1 MPKPS
6 PDIPLA
12 FQSFGLNPIDR
23 IAKSR
28 YSLLMGLKVTNCM
41 FSSLPSLISR
51 HPSPS
56 RYAARKA
63 ATTLASRGS
72 LLQRFDRRSDSGL
85 VWDYKTMRGLLLAEE
100 CLLRVVM
107 GRCIVPQCSLET
119 KY

>member
-85 VWDYKTMRGLLLAEE
+85 EWGCKTNRGLMLAKDYIHDR
-100 CLLRVVM
+100 LMVRF
-107 GRCIVPQCSLET
+107 I
-119 KY
+119 

>member
-63 ATTLASRGS
+63 ATTIASRGS

-85 VWDYKTMRGLLLAEE
+85 GRGFKNIYRLLHGKVVL
-100 CLLRVVM
+100 CLGVM
-107 GRCIVPQCSLET
+107 G
-119 KY
+119 